1 LSFVEQGVIV
11 MAERSELTGSFE
23 DGYAACFV
31 VAYRAAYRVTGVPSD
46 AEDIAQEAMIRAYAR
61 WNQIRDHVEP
71 WVTRVATNL
80 ALDGVRRR
88 RLGFRLPSRQPEH
101 SAVDARLDLARA
113 IARLPKRQREAVALR
128 FIADLAEVDVARLM
142 GCSAGSVKQHAS
154 RGLAS
159 LRTSGHLEVEE
170 S

>member
-1 LSFVEQGVIV
+1 
-11 MAERSELTGSFE
+11 MAEQVELTGSFE
-23 DGYAACFV
+23 DAYAACFV
-31 VAYRAAYRVTGVPSD
+31 VAYRAAYRVTGVRTD
-46 AEDIAQEAMIRAYAR
+46 AEDIAQEAMVRAYSR
-61 WNQIRDHVEP
+61 WEQIGDHVEP

-80 ALDGVRRR
+80 ALDSVRRR
-88 RLGFRLPSRQPEH
+88 RYGFRLPSRHPEQL
-101 SAVDARLDLARA
+101 AVDDRLDLARA

-128 FIADLAEVDVARLM
+128 FIADLAEADVARLM

-159 LRTSGHLEVEE
+159 LRASGHLEVEK